1 MSRVIDFLT
10 EHESTSSSSWKKD
23 ALWRRDNE
31 RWLKYA
37 RAITIRIIDAMDE
50 QSITQ
55 SVLAQ
60 RMGCSQ
66 QYVSNIL
73 RVNSNMTL
81 ETIAKLED
89 ALGIDILNTTFNY
102 VSGYFSDSV
111 TAPSYGNDEK
121 K

>member
-10 EHESTSSSSWKKD
+10 EHESTSSSNWKKD

-37 RAITIRIIDAMDE
+37 RVITIRIMDAMDE

-73 RVNSNMTL
+73 RGNSNMTL
-81 ETIAKLED
+81 ETIAKIED
-89 ALGIDILNTTFNY
+89 ALGIDILNTTLNY

-111 TAPSYGNDEK
+111 TAPSYVNDEK